1 RGITIC
7 ETDRARFKV
16 MQAEFYRLC
25 GTKLFDGVEV
35 TLHEV
40 ELAPVPEPV
49 ARREVVAEVPQSVF
63 LIVRDETKADTG
75 RNQRRPDAGATEY
88 GCPVLPAGPPAAVY
102 KPPQPISRK
111 ALDRLLARL
120 VTERG
125 LTLTEVKN
133 FGADVTRLV
142 LPESISAILARHL
155 EHPLVVVH

>member
-1 RGITIC
+1 HHFRGITIC

-75 RNQRRPDAGATEY
+75 RNQRRPDAGTIEY
-88 GCPVLPAGPPAAVY
+88 GCSVLTAGSTAAVY
-102 KPPQPISRK
+102 KARQPISRK
-111 ALDRLLARL
+111 DLDRLLARL
-120 VTERG
+120 AIERG
-125 LTLTEVKN
+125 LTLTEVKH
-133 FGADVTRLV
+133 FGADLTRPV
-142 LPESISAILARHL
+142 LPDSLRPLLAP
-155 EHPLVVVH
+155 HPQ